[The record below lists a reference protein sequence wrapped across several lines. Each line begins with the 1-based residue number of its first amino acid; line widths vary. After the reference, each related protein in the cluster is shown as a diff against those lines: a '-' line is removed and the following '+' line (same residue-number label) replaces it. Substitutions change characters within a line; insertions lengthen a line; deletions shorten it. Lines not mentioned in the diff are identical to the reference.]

1 MMSWKALG
9 LDTIQEE
16 VTLAQS
22 LSHYECYATRST
34 YVTGHYTLYKSMV
47 HVTCCNGV
55 SKI

>member
-1 MMSWKALG
+1 MSWKALG